1 MNESYNNMYEE
12 GEFFRAFYFVEKRPH
27 NHKIMAIN
35 NSLRIDDVLRAWD
48 SNFKS
53 VFHFINLTSH

>member
-1 MNESYNNMYEE
+1 MYEE

-27 NHKIMAIN
+27 IHKIMAIN